1 VGFFDHPRERQTFR
15 FTSSVTTK
23 DTYTLQQ
30 KGALTSAYVDPCLE
44 QKLWERLAIA
54 CKLAQSGTAKLHSCS
69 HQSCIG

>member
-1 VGFFDHPRERQTFR
+1 
-15 FTSSVTTK
+15 VTTK

-54 CKLAQSGTAKLHSCS
+54 CKLAQSETAKLHSCS